1 MRRTAVLAPLLILL
15 VAPLGACQEDVTEI
29 CGLSTEAPDVQEG
42 RGSADRDGGEA
53 LDEPADWKPG
63 SGGSLTIGVLDFII
77 EKEESGSDT
86 EGLVEDGAFPIC
98 VRLGE
103 RSEKTGAANYIDGG
117 YVTNASHTGAVAILS
132 NDSDLLV
139 GRFEVELANP
149 GGDELAFTDGVFSAR
164 LR

>member
-1 MRRTAVLAPLLILL
+1 MRRIAVLAPLAL
-15 VAPLGACQEDVTEI
+15 VLTASTACQEDVTAI

-42 RGSADRDGGEA
+42 RGSADRDDGDPFDEA
-53 LDEPADWKPG
+53 ADWKPG

-86 EGLVEDGAFPIC
+86 ENLVEDGAFPIC

-103 RSEKTGAANYIDGG
+103 RGDKTGAANYIDGG

-149 GGDELAFTDGVFSAR
+149 GGDELAFTNGVFSAR

>member
-1 MRRTAVLAPLLILL
+1 MHRIAGLALLALVLS
-15 VAPLGACQEDVTEI
+15 VSTACQEDVTEI

-42 RGSADRDGGEA
+42 RGAADRDDGEA
-53 LDEPADWKPG
+53 FDEPADWKPG
-63 SGGSLTIGVLDFII
+63 SGGSLTLGVLDFII

-86 EGLVEDGAFPIC
+86 ESLVEDGAFPIC

-132 NDSDLLV
+132 NEDDLLV

-149 GGDELAFTDGVFSAR
+149 GGEELAFTNGVFSAR